1 MAEGHGWGGAPPW
14 GFNHPALA
22 SASVAPSLSKS
33 YLKEGT
39 FSRTYVTVYRL
50 AVLDLR

>member
-22 SASVAPSLSKS
+22 SASAAPP
-33 YLKEGT
+33 YQRRGA
-39 FSRTYVTVYRL
+39 FSRTNVVVFSVARSDYL
-50 AVLDLR
+50 NQ